1 MISFRKSKLR
11 ARNKPC
17 SVRSAHVMINSKTSI
32 KLLLFNIY
40 ILTLFYII

>member
-1 MISFRKSKLR
+1 MVSFRRSKLR
-11 ARNKPC
+11 TRNKPC

-40 ILTLFYII
+40 ILILFFII